1 MPIERKHTGD
11 DPIATTAKTK
21 ARLEVRQA
29 KLKDVPEIAE
39 LVRRAYADLPP
50 YTLGEIR
57 GQLNNYREGCFVAK
71 LDGVI
76 VGYCASMRLKANV
89 AMSDHSWDEVTGN
102 GFGSRHDPTG
112 DWLYG
117 YEMCVDPKVR
127 GTRIGRRLYEERR
140 ALAERLDLAG
150 IVFGGRMPNL
160 ANAMRR
166 KRNRAEG
173 PEDYLEKVVDNKI
186 HDPVLR
192 FQLANG
198 FEPQGILQNY
208 LPEDKRSKA
217 FAVRMVWRNPY
228 VDADAPRK
236 HRLPRDVESVRIA
249 TCQLQARAVSGF
261 DEFMRHIEYFVDVA
275 ADYESDFILFPE
287 LFTLMLLSAEE
298 KELSPMEAIEA
309 LSDYTPKIRQKLSEL
324 ALNFNINIIGGSHPT
339 RMEDGDIHNV
349 AYVCLRDGSIH
360 AQEKIHPTPNEAYW
374 WNIKGGDSIDAIP
387 TDCGPIGVL
396 ICYDSEFPE
405 LARRLVDEGAR
416 IIFVP
421 FCTDS
426 RQGYMRVR
434 YCAQARAIEN
444 QCFTVLSG
452 NVGNLPNVANMDIQY
467 AQSCILTPCDFPFA
481 RDGIAAEASENV
493 ETLTISDINL
503 ADLSW
508 ARAEGTVR
516 NLADRRFDL
525 YQIEWDKRV
534 GQISPRIGEAEAEA
548 AGQDAAPR
556 GPHTPG
562 GG

>member
-1 MPIERKHTGD
+1 M
-11 DPIATTAKTK
+11 ATKSK

-29 KLKDVPEIAE
+29 QAGDVRAIAD
-39 LVRRAYADLPP
+39 LVRRAYSELPA
-50 YTLGEIR
+50 YTHGEIR
-57 GQLNNYREGCFVAK
+57 GQLNNYPEGCFVAK
-71 LDGVI
+71 LDGKL
-76 VGYCASMRLKANV
+76 VGYCASMRLSERV
-89 AMSDHSWDEVTGN
+89 AFSNGNWDEITGN
-102 GFGSRHDPTG
+102 GFGSRHNATG
-112 DWLYG
+112 AWLYG
-117 YEMCVDPKVR
+117 YEMCVDPKTR

-140 ALAERLDLAG
+140 ALAERLELNG
-150 IVFGGRMPNL
+150 IVFGGRMPGL
-160 ANAMRR
+160 ARAMRR
-166 KRNRAEG
+166 KTNRADT
-173 PEDYLEKVVDNKI
+173 PEEYLQMVLDSKI

-198 FEPQGILQNY
+198 FEPQGIIESY
-208 LPEDKRSKA
+208 LPEDKQSKA

-228 VDADAPRK
+228 VDSDAPKK
-236 HRLPRDVESVRIA
+236 HRVPRDVESVRIA
-249 TCQLQARAVSGF
+249 TCQLQARAVTGF
-261 DEFMRHIEYFVDVA
+261 DEFMKHVEYFVDVA
-275 ADYESDFILFPE
+275 ADYEADFIVFPE

-298 KELSPMEAIEA
+298 EELSPMEAIEA
-309 LSDYTPKIRQKLSEL
+309 LSKYTPKIRTALSEM
-324 ALNFNINIIGGSHPT
+324 ALNYNINIIGGSHPT
-339 RMEDGDIHNV
+339 RLDDGDIHNI

-360 AQEKIHPTPNEAYW
+360 SQEKIHPTPNEAYW
-374 WNIKGGDSIDAIP
+374 WNIKGGDSIDAIQ

-444 QCFTVLSG
+444 QCYVVMSG
-452 NVGNLPNVANMDIQY
+452 NVGNLPNVGNMDIQY

-493 ETLTISDINL
+493 ETLTISDVNL

-508 ARAEGTVR
+508 ARAEGTVQ

-525 YQIEWDKRV
+525 YRIEWDKRV
-534 GQISPRIGEAEAEA
+534 GQISPRIGESI
-548 AGQDAAPR
+548 GDDADGESQPMGR
-556 GPHTPG
+556 HSPG

>member
-1 MPIERKHTGD
+1 MTERK
-11 DPIATTAKTK
+11 AK
-21 ARLEVRQA
+21 ARLEIRQA
-29 KLKDVPEIAE
+29 KPADARSIAALAKRVYGDFE
-39 LVRRAYADLPP
+39 P

-57 GQLNNYREGCFVAK
+57 GQLNNFPDGCFVAVLDDK
-71 LDGVI
+71 LI
-76 VGYCASMRLKANV
+76 GYCASMRIAADKALRP
-89 AMSDHSWDEVTGN
+89 HTWDEITGN
-102 GFGSRHDPTG
+102 GYGSRHDPTG
-112 DWLYG
+112 DFLYG

-140 ALAERLDLAG
+140 KLAERLELRG

-160 ANAMRR
+160 KRLWRR
-166 KRNRAEG
+166 VES
-173 PEDYLEKVVDNKI
+173 PQEYLDQVVAGKL

-198 FEPQGILQNY
+198 FEPIGVLTNY
-208 LPEDKRSKA
+208 LPEDVRSRGH
-217 FAVRMVWRNPY
+217 AVHMIWRNPF
-228 VDADAPRK
+228 VDQDESPQFRV
-236 HRLPRDVESVRIA
+236 PRDVESVRLA
-249 TCQLQARAVSGF
+249 TCQLQARAVKDF
-261 DEFMRHIEYFVDVA
+261 DEFIGQVEYFVDVA
-275 ADYESDFILFPE
+275 ADYEADFILFPE
-287 LFTLMLLSAEE
+287 MFTLMLLSAEE

-309 LSDYTPKIRQKLSEL
+309 LSRYTPRIRKALSEM
-324 ALNFNINIIGGSHPT
+324 ALRFNINIVGGSHPT
-339 RMEDGDIHNV
+339 RMDDGDIHNV
-349 AYVCLRDGSIH
+349 AYVCLRDGSVH
-360 AQEKIHPTPNEAYW
+360 EQEKIHPTPNEAYW
-374 WNIKGGDSIDAIP
+374 WNIHGGDAIDVIQ

-396 ICYDSEFPE
+396 ICYDAEFPE

-434 YCAQARAIEN
+434 YCAAARAVEN
-444 QCFTVLSG
+444 QCFVVMSG

-493 ETLTISDINL
+493 ETLTISDVNL

-525 YQIEWDKRV
+525 YRIEWDK
-534 GQISPRIGEAEAEA
+534 GSHA
-548 AGQDAAPR
+548 ATEPDGPAPTR
-556 GPHTPG
+556 KGGPG

>member
-1 MPIERKHTGD
+1 MTERK
-11 DPIATTAKTK
+11 AK
-21 ARLEVRQA
+21 ARLEIRQA
-29 KLKDVPEIAE
+29 KPADARSIAALAKRVYGE
-39 LVRRAYADLPP
+39 FEP

-57 GQLNNYREGCFVAK
+57 GQLNNFPDGCFVAVLDDK
-71 LDGVI
+71 LI
-76 VGYCASMRLKANV
+76 GYCASMRIAADKALKP
-89 AMSDHSWDEVTGN
+89 HTWDEITGN
-102 GFGSRHDPTG
+102 GYGSRHDPTG
-112 DWLYG
+112 DFLYG

-140 ALAERLDLAG
+140 KLAERLELKG
-150 IVFGGRMPNL
+150 IVFGGRMPN
-160 ANAMRR
+160 RR
-166 KRNRAEG
+166 RFWRRVES
-173 PEDYLEKVVDNKI
+173 PEDYLEQVVAGKL

-198 FEPQGILQNY
+198 FEPIGVLRNY
-208 LPEDKRSKA
+208 LPEDVRSRGH
-217 FAVRMVWRNPY
+217 AVQMVWRNPF
-228 VDADAPRK
+228 VDQEESPRF
-236 HRLPRDVESVRIA
+236 RVPRDVESVRIA
-249 TCQLQARAVSGF
+249 TCQLQARAVKDF
-261 DEFMRHIEYFVDVA
+261 DEFIGQVEYFVDVA
-275 ADYESDFILFPE
+275 ADYEADFILFPE
-287 LFTLMLLSAEE
+287 MFTLMLLSAEE
-298 KELSPMEAIEA
+298 KELSPIESIEA
-309 LSDYTPKIRQKLSEL
+309 LSRYTPRIRKALSEM
-324 ALNFNINIIGGSHPT
+324 ALRFNINIVGGSHPT

-349 AYVCLRDGSIH
+349 AYVCLRDGSVH
-360 AQEKIHPTPNEAYW
+360 EQEKIHPTPNEAYW
-374 WNIKGGDSIDAIP
+374 WNIHGGDAIDVIQ

-396 ICYDSEFPE
+396 ICYDAEFPE

-434 YCAQARAIEN
+434 YCAAARAIEN
-444 QCFTVLSG
+444 QCFVVLSG

-493 ETLTISDINL
+493 ETLTISDVNL

-525 YQIEWDKRV
+525 YRIEWDK
-534 GQISPRIGEAEAEA
+534 GSQAGAEPE
-548 AGQDAAPR
+548 GPAPLR
-556 GPHTPG
+556 KGGPG

>member
-1 MPIERKHTGD
+1 MPIERKSTGD

-493 ETLTISDINL
+493 ETLTISDVNL

-534 GQISPRIGEAEAEA
+534 GQVSPRIGEAEWEA
-548 AGQDAAPR
+548 AGQDSKPM

>member
-493 ETLTISDINL
+493 ETLTISDVKL

-534 GQISPRIGEAEAEA
+534 GQVSPRIGEAESEA
-548 AGQDAAPR
+548 AGQDSKPM

>member
-1 MPIERKHTGD
+1 MTQSR
-11 DPIATTAKTK
+11 AK

-29 KLKDVPEIAE
+29 ELADVRAIAD
-39 LVRRAYADLPP
+39 LVRRVYEDMPAY
-50 YTLGEIR
+50 THGEIR
-57 GQLNNYREGCFVAK
+57 GQLNNYPEGCFVAK
-71 LDGVI
+71 LDGKL
-76 VGYCASMRLKANV
+76 VGYCATMRLSKRIAL
-89 AMSDHSWDEVTGN
+89 SSHSWDEVTGN
-102 GFGSRHDPTG
+102 GFGSRHNPKG
-112 DWLYG
+112 EWLYG
-117 YEMCVDPKVR
+117 YEMCVDPKTR

-140 ALAERLDLAG
+140 ALAERLELSG
-150 IVFGGRMPNL
+150 IVFGGRMPGF
-160 ANAMRR
+160 ARATRR
-166 KRNRAEG
+166 KNNRADTPEEYLDLVLEG
-173 PEDYLEKVVDNKI
+173 KV

-198 FEPQGILQNY
+198 FEPQGVLHNY
-208 LPEDKRSKA
+208 LPEDKQSKA
-217 FAVRMVWRNPY
+217 NAVRMIWRNPY
-228 VDADAPRK
+228 VDADVPKK

-249 TCQLQARAVSGF
+249 TCQLQARAVSDF
-261 DEFMRHIEYFVDVA
+261 DEFMKQIEYFVDVA
-275 ADYESDFILFPE
+275 SDYESDFIVFPE

-298 KELSPMEAIEA
+298 EELNPQESIEA
-309 LSDYTPKIRQKLSEL
+309 LSRYTPRIRKALSEM
-324 ALNFNINIIGGSHPT
+324 ALNYNINIIGGSHPT

-349 AYVCLRDGSIH
+349 AYVCLRDGSVH
-360 AQEKIHPTPNEAYW
+360 AQEKIHPTPNEDYW
-374 WNIKGGDSIDAIP
+374 WNIKGGDSIDAIQ

-444 QCFTVLSG
+444 QCYVVLSG

-493 ETLTISDINL
+493 ETLTISDVNL

-508 ARAEGTVR
+508 ARAEGTVQ

-525 YQIEWDKRV
+525 YRIEWDKRV
-534 GQISPRIGEAEAEA
+534 GQVSTPIGEELS
-548 AGQDAAPR
+548 GRTTAPGR
-556 GPHTPG
+556 KHAPG

>member
-1 MPIERKHTGD
+1 M
-11 DPIATTAKTK
+11 ATNSK

-29 KLKDVPEIAE
+29 KPKDVRAIAD
-39 LVRRAYADLPP
+39 LVRRAYDDLPA
-50 YTLGEIR
+50 YTTGEIR
-57 GQLNNYREGCFVAK
+57 GQINNYPEGCFIAR

-76 VGYCASMRLKANV
+76 VGYCASMRLDERV
-89 AMSDHSWDEVTGN
+89 ALADLTWDEVTGN
-102 GFGSRHDPTG
+102 GFGSRHDATG

-117 YEMCVDPKVR
+117 YEMCVDPAVR

-140 ALAERLDLAG
+140 ALAERLDLTG

-160 ANAMRR
+160 R
-166 KRNRAEG
+166 KSWRKVAG
-173 PEDYLEKVVDNKI
+173 PEDYLQQVIDSKL

-198 FEPQGILQNY
+198 FEPQGILEGY

-228 VDADAPRK
+228 VDSESPPK
-236 HRLPRDVESVRIA
+236 HRVPRGVESVRIA

-261 DEFMRHIEYFVDVA
+261 DEFVRHIEYFVDVA
-275 ADYESDFILFPE
+275 SDYDADFIVFPE

-298 KELSPMEAIEA
+298 KELSPLEAIER
-309 LSDYTPKIRQKLSEL
+309 LSDYTPRIRERLSEM

-339 RMEDGDIHNV
+339 RMDDGDIHNV

-396 ICYDSEFPE
+396 ICYDCEFPE

-452 NVGNLPNVANMDIQY
+452 NVGNLPNVGNMDIQY

-493 ETLTISDINL
+493 ETLTISDVNL

-508 ARAEGTVR
+508 ARAEGTVQ

-525 YQIEWDKRV
+525 YRIEWGKRGKKV
-534 GQISPRIGEAEAEA
+534 SRASEARGKSET
-548 AGQDAAPR
+548 APA

>member
-1 MPIERKHTGD
+1 MTERK
-11 DPIATTAKTK
+11 AK
-21 ARLEVRQA
+21 ARLEIRQA
-29 KLKDVPEIAE
+29 KPADARSIAALAKRVYGE
-39 LVRRAYADLPP
+39 FEP

-57 GQLNNYREGCFVAK
+57 GQLNNFPDGCFVAVLDDK
-71 LDGVI
+71 LI
-76 VGYCASMRLKANV
+76 GYCASMRIAADKALKP
-89 AMSDHSWDEVTGN
+89 HTWDEITGN
-102 GFGSRHDPTG
+102 GYGSRHDPNG
-112 DWLYG
+112 DFLYG

-140 ALAERLDLAG
+140 KLAERLELKG

-160 ANAMRR
+160 RR
-166 KRNRAEG
+166 FWRRVES
-173 PEDYLEKVVDNKI
+173 PEDYLEQVVGGKL

-198 FEPQGILQNY
+198 FEPIGVLRNY
-208 LPEDKRSKA
+208 LPEDVRSRGH
-217 FAVRMVWRNPY
+217 AVQMVWRNPF
-228 VDADAPRK
+228 VDQEESPRF
-236 HRLPRDVESVRIA
+236 RVPRDVESVRIA
-249 TCQLQARAVSGF
+249 TCQLQARAVKDF
-261 DEFMRHIEYFVDVA
+261 DEFIGQVEYFVDVA
-275 ADYESDFILFPE
+275 ADYEADFILFPE
-287 LFTLMLLSAEE
+287 MFTLMLLSAEE
-298 KELSPMEAIEA
+298 KELSPIESIEA
-309 LSDYTPKIRQKLSEL
+309 LSRYTPRIRKALSEM
-324 ALNFNINIIGGSHPT
+324 ALRFNINIVGGSHPT

-349 AYVCLRDGSIH
+349 AYVCLRDGSVH
-360 AQEKIHPTPNEAYW
+360 EQEKIHPTPNEAYW
-374 WNIKGGDSIDAIP
+374 WNIHGGDAIDVIQ

-396 ICYDSEFPE
+396 ICYDAEFPE

-434 YCAQARAIEN
+434 YCAAARAIEN
-444 QCFTVLSG
+444 QCFVVLSG

-493 ETLTISDINL
+493 ETLTISDVNL

-525 YQIEWDKRV
+525 YRIEWDK
-534 GQISPRIGEAEAEA
+534 GSQAGAEPE
-548 AGQDAAPR
+548 GPAPLR
-556 GPHTPG
+556 KGGPG

>member
-1 MPIERKHTGD
+1 MASRS
-11 DPIATTAKTK
+11 K
-21 ARLEVRQA
+21 ARLEIRQA
-29 KLKDVPEIAE
+29 KLKDVRAIGE
-39 LVRRAYADLPP
+39 LVRRAYDDLPA
-50 YTLGEIR
+50 YTQGEIR
-57 GQLNNYREGCFVAK
+57 GQINNYPEGCFVAK
-71 LDGVI
+71 LDGEV
-76 VGYCASMRLKANV
+76 VGYCASMRLDERLAL
-89 AMSDHSWDEVTGN
+89 SDHTWDEVTGN

-117 YEMCVDPKVR
+117 YEMCVDPQVR
-127 GTRIGRRLYEERR
+127 GTRLGRRLYEERR
-140 ALAERLDLAG
+140 ALAERLDLTG
-150 IVFGGRMPNL
+150 IVFGGRMPGY
-160 ANAMRR
+160 ARAKRR
-166 KRNRAEG
+166 KTNRADSPQE
-173 PEDYLEKVVDNKI
+173 YLDLVIENRI

-198 FEPQGILQNY
+198 FEPAGILPKY
-208 LPEDKRSKA
+208 LPEDKASRGN
-217 FAVRMVWRNPY
+217 AVRMVWRNPY
-228 VDADAPRK
+228 VDSDAPPK

-261 DEFMRHIEYFVDVA
+261 DEFMKQIEYFVDVA
-275 ADYESDFILFPE
+275 ADYEADFIVFPE
-287 LFTLMLLSAEE
+287 MFTLMLLSAEE
-298 KELSPMEAIEA
+298 RELSPLEAIEA
-309 LSDYTPKIRQKLSEL
+309 LSDYTPRIRQRLSEL
-324 ALNFNINIIGGSHPT
+324 ALAFNINIIGGSHPT
-339 RMEDGDIHNV
+339 RMADGDIHNV

-374 WNIKGGDSIDAIP
+374 WNIKGGDTIDAIP

-444 QCFTVLSG
+444 QCFVVMSG

-481 RDGIAAEASENV
+481 RDGIAAEATENV
-493 ETLTISDINL
+493 ETLTISDVNL

-508 ARAEGTVR
+508 ARAEGTVQ

-525 YQIEWDKRV
+525 YRIEWDKRV
-534 GQISPRIGEAEAEA
+534 GNIKDPLGEDHETGRTRPLGPPA
-548 AGQDAAPR
+548 AG
-556 GPHTPG
+556 G
-562 GG
+562 G

>member
-1 MPIERKHTGD
+1 MTDQGQ
-11 DPIATTAKTK
+11 

-29 KLKDVPEIAE
+29 RTKDAREIAD
-39 LVRRAYADLPP
+39 LVRRAYDDLPA

-57 GQLNNYREGCFVAK
+57 GQLNNYPEGCFIAK
-71 LDGVI
+71 LDGKV
-76 VGYCASMRLKANV
+76 VGYCASMRLTKRV
-89 AMSDHSWDEVTGN
+89 AFSDGSWNEITGN
-102 GFGSRHDPTG
+102 GFGSRHNPKG
-112 DWLYG
+112 EWLYG
-117 YEMCVDPKVR
+117 YEMCVDPQVR

-140 ALAERLDLAG
+140 ALAERQDLEG

-160 ANAMRR
+160 RR
-166 KRNRAEG
+166 NWRKVDG
-173 PEDYLEKVVDNKI
+173 PEDYLAKVIDSKL

-198 FEPQGILQNY
+198 FVAEGIMADY
-208 LPEDKRSKA
+208 LPEDKQSKA

-228 VDADAPRK
+228 VDSAQPKK
-236 HRLPRDVESVRIA
+236 HRVPRDVESVRIA

-261 DEFMRHIEYFVDVA
+261 DEFMQHIEYFVDVA
-275 ADYESDFILFPE
+275 SDYEADFIVFPE

-298 KELSPMEAIEA
+298 KKLTPLEAIET
-309 LSDYTPKIRQKLSEL
+309 LSRYTPRIRSKLSEM
-324 ALNFNINIIGGSHPT
+324 ALSYNINIIGGSHPT
-339 RMEDGDIHNV
+339 RMDDGDIHNV

-421 FCTDS
+421 FCTDN

-444 QCFTVLSG
+444 QCFTVMSG
-452 NVGNLPNVANMDIQY
+452 NVGNLPGVANMDIQY

-481 RDGIAAEASENV
+481 RDGIAAEATENV
-493 ETLTISDINL
+493 ETLTISDVNL
-503 ADLSW
+503 ADLAW
-508 ARAEGTVR
+508 ARAEGTVQ

-525 YQIEWDKRV
+525 YRIRWDKRV
-534 GQISPRIGEAEAEA
+534 GQVPGTGDDTISPAR
-548 AGQDAAPR
+548 APA

>member
-1 MPIERKHTGD
+1 MAST
-11 DPIATTAKTK
+11 TK
-21 ARLEVRQA
+21 ARLEIRPA
-29 KLKDVPEIAE
+29 KAKDVRAIAD
-39 LVRRAYADLPP
+39 LVRRAYDDLPA
-50 YTLGEIR
+50 YTQGEIR
-57 GQLNNYREGCFVAK
+57 GQINNYPDGCFIAR

-76 VGYCASMRLKANV
+76 VGYCATMRLDERIAL
-89 AMSDHSWDEVTGN
+89 ADLTWDEATGN

-117 YEMCVDPKVR
+117 YEMCVDPEVR

-140 ALAERLDLAG
+140 ALAERLDLTG
-150 IVFGGRMPNL
+150 IVFGGRMPGYDR
-160 ANAMRR
+160 AKRR

-173 PEDYLEKVVDNKI
+173 PEDYLQLVLDNRI

-198 FEPQGILQNY
+198 FEPQGVLKGY
-208 LPEDKRSKA
+208 LPEDKRSRGH
-217 FAVRMVWRNPY
+217 AVRMVWRNPY
-228 VDADAPRK
+228 VDSASPPK

-261 DEFMRHIEYFVDVA
+261 DEFMRQIEYFVDVA
-275 ADYESDFILFPE
+275 ADYEADFIVFPE

-298 KELSPMEAIEA
+298 KELTPIEAIERLSEYTPQIRDRLSALA
-309 LSDYTPKIRQKLSEL
+309 LS
-324 ALNFNINIIGGSHPT
+324 FNINIIGGSHPT

-416 IIFVP
+416 IIFIP

-444 QCFTVLSG
+444 QCFTVMAG
-452 NVGNLPNVANMDIQY
+452 NVGNLPNVGNMDIQY

-481 RDGIAAEASENV
+481 RDGIAAEATENV
-493 ETLTISDINL
+493 ETLTISDVNL
-503 ADLSW
+503 ADLQW
-508 ARAEGTVR
+508 ARAEGTVQ

-525 YQIEWDKRV
+525 YRIEWDKRV
-534 GQISPRIGEAEAEA
+534 GKTGSRIGEARARQEH
-548 AGQDAAPR
+548 APA

>member
-1 MPIERKHTGD
+1 MHTGD
-11 DPIATTAKTK
+11 DPISTTDKTK

-29 KLKDVPEIAE
+29 KLKDVPDIAE
-39 LVRRAYADLPP
+39 LVRRAYIDLPT
-50 YTLGEIR
+50 YKLGEIR

-140 ALAERLDLAG
+140 ALAERLDLSG

-198 FEPQGILQNY
+198 FEPQGILENY

-261 DEFMRHIEYFVDVA
+261 DEFMRHVEYFVDVA
-275 ADYESDFILFPE
+275 SDYESDFILFPE

-298 KELSPMEAIEA
+298 KELSPIEAIEA
-309 LSDYTPKIRQKLSEL
+309 LSEYTPKIRQKLSEL
-324 ALNFNINIIGGSHPT
+324 ALNYNINIIGGSHPT
-339 RMEDGDIHNV
+339 RMDDGDIHNV

-493 ETLTISDINL
+493 ETLTISDVNL

>member
-1 MPIERKHTGD
+1 MAST
-11 DPIATTAKTK
+11 TK
-21 ARLEVRQA
+21 ARLEIRQA
-29 KLKDVPEIAE
+29 KAKDVRAIAD
-39 LVRRAYADLPP
+39 LVRRAYDDLPA
-50 YTLGEIR
+50 YTQGEIR
-57 GQLNNYREGCFVAK
+57 GQINNYPEGCFIAR

-76 VGYCASMRLKANV
+76 VGYCATMRLDERIAL
-89 AMSDHSWDEVTGN
+89 ADLTWDEVSGN

-117 YEMCVDPKVR
+117 YEMCVDPEVR

-140 ALAERLDLAG
+140 ALAERLDLTG
-150 IVFGGRMPNL
+150 IVFGGRMPGYSR
-160 ANAMRR
+160 AKRR
-166 KRNRAEG
+166 KRNRAET
-173 PEDYLEKVVDNKI
+173 PEDYLQLVIDNKV

-198 FEPQGILQNY
+198 FEPQGVLKGY
-208 LPEDKRSKA
+208 LPEDKRSRGH
-217 FAVRMVWRNPY
+217 AVRMVWRNPY
-228 VDADAPRK
+228 VDSASPPK
-236 HRLPRDVESVRIA
+236 HRLPRGVESVRIA
-249 TCQLQARAVSGF
+249 TCQLQARAVSSF
-261 DEFMRHIEYFVDVA
+261 DEFMGQVEYFVDVA
-275 ADYESDFILFPE
+275 SDYEADFIVFPE

-298 KELSPMEAIEA
+298 KELTPLEAIEK
-309 LSDYTPKIRQKLSEL
+309 LSDYTPQIRDRLSEL
-324 ALNFNINIIGGSHPT
+324 ALSFNINIIGGSHPT

-416 IIFVP
+416 IIFIP

-444 QCFTVLSG
+444 QCFTVMSG
-452 NVGNLPNVANMDIQY
+452 NVGNLPNVGNMDIQY

-493 ETLTISDINL
+493 ETLTISDVNL

-508 ARAEGTVR
+508 ARAEGTVQ

-525 YQIEWDKRV
+525 YRIEWDKRV
-534 GQISPRIGEAEAEA
+534 GKAGSRIDEARPRAES
-548 AGQDAAPR
+548 APA
-556 GPHTPG
+556 GPHIPG